1 MKKFLIVLAIGIAVA
16 WTTHKYDK
24 VTSEKIT
31 GSPAKIDRL
40 TEVAMPERIQSQI
53 KEYANYTVSFNRDMH
68 IPNWVSWVLTA
79 DHTTGDVKRSNKF
92 WTDES
97 VKGCASTS
105 DYRNTG
111 YDRGHMAPAGD
122 MKWDEQAMEDC
133 FSMANIVPQAHT
145 LNSGTWGKLEEK
157 CRQRAAT
164 DSIVVIVCGPVPDE
178 TPVAHIGLSS
188 VAVPQRFFKV
198 ILSPTA
204 RPPKAIGFIMPN
216 GYVKGGMQQCAVS
229 VDSVEAIT
237 GYDFFAALP
246 DEIENEVESQCNFPQ
261 WSIPDDD

>member
-31 GSPAKIDRL
+31 GSPAEIDRL

-111 YDRGHMAPAGD
+111 YDRGHMVEAGD

-145 LNSGTWGKLEEK
+145 LNSGTWGNLKK
-157 CRQRAAT
+157 NAA
-164 DSIVVIVCGPVPDE
+164 
-178 TPVAHIGLSS
+178 
-188 VAVPQRFFKV
+188 
-198 ILSPTA
+198 
-204 RPPKAIGFIMPN
+204 
-216 GYVKGGMQQCAVS
+216 
-229 VDSVEAIT
+229 
-237 GYDFFAALP
+237 
-246 DEIENEVESQCNFPQ
+246 NELRLTVL
-261 WSIPDDD
+261 W